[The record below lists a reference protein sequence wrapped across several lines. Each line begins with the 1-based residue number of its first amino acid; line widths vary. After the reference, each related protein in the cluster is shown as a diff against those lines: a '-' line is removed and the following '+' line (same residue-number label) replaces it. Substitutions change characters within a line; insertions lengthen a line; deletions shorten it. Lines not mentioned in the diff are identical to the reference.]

1 MRTTTITTTTTL
13 ASPRR
18 RQLLTLTAAAAG
30 VVAAPG
36 IVRAQSSDRPVRF
49 VLPVS
54 AGSGVD
60 TIVRACAPT
69 LALQLRRPVVV
80 ENQPGAGGI
89 TGTATLV
96 KAAPDGFT
104 LSVVSNNHVIF
115 PSVYKS
121 LPFDPIADITPI
133 TVLGSTPLAV
143 VVNPHKLPVKTVPEL
158 VALLKANPG
167 KYNYGSAGNG
177 TILHLA
183 AAMFLEEAGVTAQ
196 HVPYKGT
203 GPLLADLLGGQVDM
217 GVIAFPAIQA
227 HLQSRGLVA
236 VGVGTAARSPILPD
250 LPTVAEQGLPGY
262 VVEGWFGVIGP
273 ARLPAAS
280 VQQIHQAFVAAMAV
294 PEVRDAML
302 KQGNAINPTS
312 PEAAAAFFRAEKDK
326 YARIVKAAG
335 VQAA

>member
-1 MRTTTITTTTTL
+1 MSTNLSTPKPHLHRRGLL
-13 ASPRR
+13 AVG
-18 RQLLTLTAAAAG
+18 AASAIGLPAFG
-30 VVAAPG
+30 L
-36 IVRAQSSDRPVRF
+36 AQPDRVVRF

-60 TIVRACAPT
+60 TIVRACSP
-69 LALQLRRPVVV
+69 ALSQQLKHTVVV

-133 TVLGSTPLAV
+133 TVLGSTPLAI
-143 VVNPHKLPVKTVPEL
+143 VVNPKKLPVKTVHEL
-158 VALLKANPG
+158 VALLKSNPG

-183 AAMFLEEAGVTAQ
+183 AAMFVEEAGAQVQ

-203 GPLLADLLGGQVDM
+203 GPLVADLLGGQVDM
-217 GVIAFPAIQA
+217 GVIAVPAIQA
-227 HLQSRGLVA
+227 HLRSGALVA
-236 VGVGTAARSPILPD
+236 VGVGTAARSPILPEV
-250 LPTVAEQGLPGY
+250 PTVAEQGLAHY

-273 ARLPAAS
+273 AKMAAAD
-280 VQQIHQAFVAAMAV
+280 VQRIHHAFVAAMAA
-294 PEVRDAML
+294 PDVREAML
-302 KQGNAINPTS
+302 KQGNVINPTS
-312 PEAAAAFFRAEKDK
+312 PEAASVFFKEEKEK
-326 YARIVKAAG
+326 YARIVKSAG
-335 VQAA
+335 VTAT

>member
-1 MRTTTITTTTTL
+1 MRPTTTPRTTAL
-13 ASPRR
+13 RR
-18 RQLLTLTAAAAG
+18 RQLLTMAAAG
-30 VVAAPG
+30 VLAAPG
-36 IVRAQSSDRPVRF
+36 IGRAQPSDRPVRF

-60 TIVRACAPT
+60 TIVRACAPA
-69 LALQLRRPVVV
+69 LALQLKHPVVV

-96 KAAPDGFT
+96 KASPDGFT

-143 VVNPHKLPVKTVPEL
+143 VVNPHKLPVKNVPEL
-158 VALLKANPG
+158 IALLKANPG

-203 GPLLADLLGGQVDM
+203 GPLVADLLGGQVDM
-217 GVIAFPAIQA
+217 GVIAVPAIQA

-236 VGVGTAARSPILPD
+236 VGVGTAARSPVLPD

-273 ARLPAAS
+273 ARLPAAN
-280 VQQIHQAFVAAMAV
+280 VQQIHQAFVAAMAT

-302 KQGNAINPTS
+302 KQGNAINPTG
-312 PEAAAAFFRAEKDK
+312 PEAAAAFFRAEKEK

-335 VQAA
+335 VQAT